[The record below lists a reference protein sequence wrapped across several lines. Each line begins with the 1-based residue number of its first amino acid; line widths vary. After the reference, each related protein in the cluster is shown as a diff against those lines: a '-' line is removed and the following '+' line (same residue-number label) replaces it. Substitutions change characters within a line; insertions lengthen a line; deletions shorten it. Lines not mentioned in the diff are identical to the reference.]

1 MSSLIE
7 IGSSDSEEE
16 QDVPDTLLGSGEY
29 QIVGIRYYNGVAHPG
44 EFVRLVRE
52 PRNPYDRNAIRVDNL
67 AGEKVGHIKATM
79 AKSLAAIM
87 DNGNAR
93 LEGTIPRKG
102 NTYNLPLVLDFY
114 SNNAIS
120 GEAGAA
126 AAAAENLR
134 AELRRRGDY
143 NFGLSSELGGPP
155 KSAKKSATVEVVRKK
170 MDWNH
175 QQAALDKMFDKQLK
189 DQYKDLPDITMPNCL
204 VGITLMPYQ
213 VQGIKWLIKK
223 ENNSSP
229 APFYKKVK
237 EKGKTMHLCEITNSS
252 QVTLPLPVRGS
263 ILCDEMGLG
272 KSIQTIGLILLAPAA
287 GVKYDLPSVN
297 GEAGSKMPAV
307 QTTTRCTLIVCP
319 VSVLGNWTDQ
329 VNSFVAPGVL
339 NVQLYHGADRHEIL
353 SEVQNGDIDILLVS
367 YNTLASDHDA
377 FVASQD
383 ASNGNKKKKAKRART
398 MATSIFDIHFHRIVL
413 DEAHLIRNSK
423 TRAFKGV
430 SKINAD
436 RKLCLTGTPFVNTA
450 DDIYSLLSFLGVQP
464 LNEKSIF
471 TRAITQP
478 IKNGDE
484 IGLTRLRTTMGFLSL
499 RRSKQN
505 VNISLVEKDVQLC
518 SVEWS
523 PNDLHKRVYDALFG
537 TIRCAM
543 EAIIMDDESKAL
555 KNYSVIFEKLLRLR
569 QACCSAELIAKDRRD
584 VALKVWNEMKNK
596 STAKKLTAEE
606 GLALLEKLK
615 SAFATD
621 EADNLPE
628 CGICLTEMDV
638 DDGTILKNCNHVFC
652 KLCIA
657 QVLAK
662 SNKKCPYCR
671 APFEESDIID
681 SSQAKKAA
689 AVKSVAVREDS
700 CPTEFGTPAK
710 VQALLD
716 AFSVMQSDEKGVI
729 FSQFTSHL
737 DIIGV
742 AMRKAGHSFV
752 RIDGSVSAAKRISN
766 ITNFNSDGGPRF
778 ILCSLL
784 AAGTG
789 INLTRANWCYMM
801 DCWWNEAV
809 ESQAMDRIHRLSQT
823 RKVTVLRFVMK
834 DSIEESIIKM
844 QERKS
849 VQAKAVT
856 QKLSGDEKRKAL
868 LGNLRGLLDI
878 KEV

>member
-1 MSSLIE
+1 
-7 IGSSDSEEE
+7 
-16 QDVPDTLLGSGEY
+16 
-29 QIVGIRYYNGVAHPG
+29 
-44 EFVRLVRE
+44 
-52 PRNPYDRNAIRVDNL
+52 
-67 AGEKVGHIKATM
+67 
-79 AKSLAAIM
+79 
-87 DNGNAR
+87 
-93 LEGTIPRKG
+93 
-102 NTYNLPLVLDFY
+102 
-114 SNNAIS
+114 
-120 GEAGAA
+120 
-126 AAAAENLR
+126 
-134 AELRRRGDY
+134 
-143 NFGLSSELGGPP
+143 
-155 KSAKKSATVEVVRKK
+155 
-170 MDWNH
+170 
-175 QQAALDKMFDKQLK
+175 
-189 DQYKDLPDITMPNCL
+189 
-204 VGITLMPYQ
+204 
-213 VQGIKWLIKK
+213 
-223 ENNSSP
+223 
-229 APFYKKVK
+229 
-237 EKGKTMHLCEITNSS
+237 
-252 QVTLPLPVRGS
+252 
-263 ILCDEMGLG
+263 
-272 KSIQTIGLILLAPAA
+272 
-287 GVKYDLPSVN
+287 
-297 GEAGSKMPAV
+297 
-307 QTTTRCTLIVCP
+307 
-319 VSVLGNWTDQ
+319 
-329 VNSFVAPGVL
+329 
-339 NVQLYHGADRHEIL
+339 
-353 SEVQNGDIDILLVS
+353 
-367 YNTLASDHDA
+367 
-377 FVASQD
+377 
-383 ASNGNKKKKAKRART
+383 
-398 MATSIFDIHFHRIVL
+398 
-413 DEAHLIRNSK
+413 
-423 TRAFKGV
+423 
-430 SKINAD
+430 
-436 RKLCLTGTPFVNTA
+436 
-450 DDIYSLLSFLGVQP
+450 
-464 LNEKSIF
+464 
-471 TRAITQP
+471 
-478 IKNGDE
+478 
-484 IGLTRLRTTMGFLSL
+484 
-499 RRSKQN
+499 
-505 VNISLVEKDVQLC
+505 
-518 SVEWS
+518 
-523 PNDLHKRVYDALFG
+523 
-537 TIRCAM
+537 
-543 EAIIMDDESKAL
+543 
-555 KNYSVIFEKLLRLR
+555 
-569 QACCSAELIAKDRRD
+569 
-584 VALKVWNEMKNK
+584 MKNK

-689 AVKSVAVREDS
+689 ADKSVAVREDS